1 MRKVFK
7 NHSLRFNLIFYTSLC
22 FFVFVGC
29 VVAIASTFYSTSI
42 SQVIDNQIINTSRQ
56 VVTNYEFYF
65 DGAIEVSNSI
75 QAKFDNL
82 DVLNNK
88 TIVQNYFDDIKLIKS
103 EIISIALY
111 DENGNLIV
119 ASSQFEDPEE
129 NVYNTDSFQNAVEEQ
144 VINIFSGVGYVNDR
158 YAFTLSRYLNF
169 NKETDHGVVLIE
181 FDFTKI
187 IRQIYQSDLGEGGHI
202 VIFDDNYDVVYSSNP
217 ATIEADKEA
226 TQKLVLGS
234 SSVTINNISF
244 NLYISTISNTR
255 WKVAVFTNN
264 SQVYSLLTIFVVL
277 VVIITLILAIIY
289 VAITYLIV
297 KQVTYPLYRLQNEM
311 NKVRDLNYETNRRQ
325 LKKGSKEI
333 IQLDATFNEMMIR
346 IRDLA
351 SKIVQERDAQRKSEL
366 KALQN
371 QINPHFL
378 YNTLD
383 SIIYMIDKGENQK
396 AEEMIVALSKFFRIS
411 ISRGHNIIPL
421 KDEIEH
427 VRNYLLIQ
435 KIRFGEQFSY
445 KIDVAPEL
453 NKYYVIKLILQP
465 LVENA
470 IEHGLNDN
478 ESGGEIL
485 INGIE
490 DKYYIILSVKD
501 NGYGINEERLSEIY
515 KSLNDDTIHQG
526 VGIKNVYQRIKIYY
540 GKEADLK
547 IDSIE
552 DEGTTVS
559 IYIPKEKAL
568 DYEEK

>member
-1 MRKVFK
+1 MKKTFK
-7 NHSLRFNLIFYTSLC
+7 NHSLRFNLLFYTSLV
-22 FFVFVGC
+22 FFIFIGC
-29 VVAIASTFYSTSI
+29 VVAVASVFYSTSI
-42 SQVIDNQIINTSRQ
+42 SQLIDNQIINTSRQ

-65 DGAIEVSNSI
+65 DGAIDVSNSI
-75 QAKFDNL
+75 QAKLDNL
-82 DVLNNK
+82 DVLNENNL
-88 TIVQNYFDDIKLIKS
+88 VQSYFDDIKLIKS
-103 EIISIALY
+103 EIISISLY
-111 DENGNLIV
+111 DEKGHLIV
-119 ASSQFEDPEE
+119 ASSEFEDSSE
-129 NVYNTDSFQNAVEEQ
+129 NVFETDSFQNALQEQ
-144 VINIFSGVGYVNDR
+144 DINIFSGVGYEDNR

-169 NKETDHGVVLIE
+169 NKETDHGIVLIE

-202 VIFDDNYDVVYSSNP
+202 VIFDDNYDVVYSSNSSS
-217 ATIEADKEA
+217 IEEDREA
-226 TQKLVLGS
+226 TRNLVLGS
-234 SSVTINNISF
+234 SSVNINNVSF
-244 NLYISTISNTR
+244 NLYISTIANTR

-264 SQVYSLLTIFVVL
+264 SQVYGVLTIFIVL
-277 VVIITLILAIIY
+277 VVLITLVLALIY
-289 VAITYLIV
+289 VVTVYLIV

-351 SKIVQERDAQRKSEL
+351 SKLVEERDAQRKSEL

-411 ISRGHNIIPL
+411 ISRGHNIISL

-445 KIDVAPEL
+445 KIDVASEL

-485 INGIE
+485 IKGVENDE
-490 DKYYIILSVKD
+490 FIILSVTD
-501 NGYGINEERLSEIY
+501 NGYGISEERLSEIY
-515 KSLNDDTIHQG
+515 KSLSDDSIHQG

-547 IDSIE
+547 INSVE
-552 DEGTTVS
+552 DEGTTIS

-568 DYEEK
+568 NYEEK